1 MKTKIFNTKFEV
13 SMRLLLLLHTFNKG
27 LDEERILYLDFFTI
41 YAKNYKLGN
50 ENINGDSKYM
60 LNEFTAQRKL
70 IKDSIKE
77 LVLEG
82 FINVKNTKDGFLYII
97 SNEGMLFCNSMTSD
111 YSKKYKNQAL
121 ITKEYFLEKE
131 IKDIKN
137 YSKRMEDSK

>member
-13 SMRLLLLLHTFNKG
+13 SMRLLLLLQTFNKG